1 MGEQRM
7 RIVAGEYRG
16 RKIEAPP
23 GDTTRPTIDRVR
35 EAVFSS
41 VASIAGQD
49 LGGGAVLD
57 AFAGSGAL
65 GLEALS
71 RGCSRAVFAEDD
83 RVALATIK
91 ANIAVLGAEA
101 NTNVIAGD
109 VFVAAGAGRI
119 QGGPFTLLMLDP
131 PYRLDPV
138 KVVGFI
144 SDLAA
149 NDLLTDGAIVVW
161 EHINRV
167 EPAWPASFELEKR
180 KRYGKTEVDIAVFE
194 RGV

>member
-1 MGEQRM
+1 M
-7 RIVAGEYRG
+7 RIVAGQYRG

-41 VASIAGQD
+41 VASIAGPD

-71 RGCSRAVFAEDD
+71 RGCTRAVLAEDD
-83 RVALATIK
+83 RTALATIK
-91 ANIAVLGAEA
+91 GNIAALGAGA
-101 NTNVIAGD
+101 SAHVLAGD
-109 VFVAAGAGRI
+109 VFAAAAAGRI

-138 KVVGFI
+138 KVVGFV

-149 NDLLTDGAIVVW
+149 NDLLTDGAIAVW
-161 EHINRV
+161 EHSDRV
-167 EPAWPASFELEKR
+167 EPGWPAGFELLKR